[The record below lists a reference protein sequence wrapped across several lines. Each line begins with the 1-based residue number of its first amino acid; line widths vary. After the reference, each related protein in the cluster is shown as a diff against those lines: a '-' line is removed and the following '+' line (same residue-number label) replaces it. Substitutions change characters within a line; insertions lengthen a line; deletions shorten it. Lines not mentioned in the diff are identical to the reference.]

1 MLSGSYKPTIDH
13 DDDNKQ
19 LNKIV
24 DEELNEG

>member
-13 DDDNKQ
+13 DDDNEQ